1 MQSNVIISSKKN
13 KGKKIIDF
21 IKNYNTYLILVLCL
35 VVCVSISP
43 DFLTLANAI
52 NIGRQ
57 YSGLVIV
64 SLGMLMVILTGGIDL
79 SVGSIVALGSVTLAI
94 CLNNG
99 LGMFLSV
106 AITIFIGFV
115 CGTVSGFL
123 VAKVKM
129 PPFIVTLAMLTIV
142 SGIAF
147 MMSNGS
153 PINTPD
159 NTISRLGQGTIFGNI
174 PLLVV
179 LAVIFLI
186 VFLFIVN
193 YTSFG
198 RIIIAIGSNE
208 TAVKL

>member
-106 AITIFIGFV
+106 GITIFIGFILWN
-115 CGTVSGFL
+115 GF
-123 VAKVKM
+123 
-129 PPFIVTLAMLTIV
+129 
-142 SGIAF
+142 
-147 MMSNGS
+147 
-153 PINTPD
+153 
-159 NTISRLGQGTIFGNI
+159 RIFGGEGKN
-174 PLLVV
+174 
-179 LAVIFLI
+179 A
-186 VFLFIVN
+186 
-193 YTSFG
+193 SFYCY
-198 RIIIAIGSNE
+198 ISDADYCKWNCVYDVKWIAN
-208 TAVKL
+208 